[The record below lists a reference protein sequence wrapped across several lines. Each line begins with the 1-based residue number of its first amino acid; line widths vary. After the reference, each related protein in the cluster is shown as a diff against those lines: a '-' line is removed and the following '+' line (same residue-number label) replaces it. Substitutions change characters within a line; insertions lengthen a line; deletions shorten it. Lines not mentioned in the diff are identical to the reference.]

1 MYTSIPGIAQ
11 MLERGKRSRRFCRKE
26 GRQDKRELKLR
37 QARTRQL
44 PRQAPR
50 QLLRQVPR
58 QVLLESGTSM
68 TRRRVSAGS
77 AMLMSPALETTG
89 VQAARR
95 YLYTLSSHMKNED
108 LEMSPLVAGPLL
120 LCGVRSR
127 RLGPAQGVLCR
138 HAGEDQEED
147 GGKEGC
153 VGNCPIYPFL
163 N

>member
-1 MYTSIPGIAQ
+1 
-11 MLERGKRSRRFCRKE
+11 
-26 GRQDKRELKLR
+26 
-37 QARTRQL
+37 
-44 PRQAPR
+44 
-50 QLLRQVPR
+50 
-58 QVLLESGTSM
+58 M
-68 TRRRVSAGS
+68 TKRRVSAGS

-95 YLYTLSSHMKNED
+95 YLYTLSSRTKNED

-147 GGKEGC
+147 GGQEGG
-153 VGNCPIYPFL
+153 VGK
-163 N
+163 